1 MQHARAKSSLPR
13 SFVVV
18 ALLFLLAL
26 GACERPGVPLAP
38 KAQTWA
44 ELRVVRRDV
53 LVQAPESEARA
64 PYPRERLVDGAV
76 VTVGAEGVAWIRRDA
91 GATFLVRGP
100 ARLTLRPRTLEVAEG
115 KLFVDTEGLRA
126 VEIDTPNGPIT
137 LSRVRASVDVT
148 PDGTTSAY
156 VLAGEVRAS
165 PGGSSSSG
173 EAARAGELLT
183 LKGKGAQLQATRA
196 PVLAWDDW
204 TGGLATTDR
213 AAEPAPYGVGT
224 VGARPP
230 GSTGTPRFPLAIERL
245 DVRVKI
251 DGDFATTE
259 VDQVFF
265 NPSSST
271 VEGIYRFRTPAG
283 ASLHRFGVD
292 RGGAIVWGRVK
303 EKQAASQQ
311 YESNVYAGSTEDPA
325 LLEWEGPGVYKAR
338 LYPIGPGEARRVV
351 VRYAEWLGRTGP
363 RAERRMYVYPMAAEG
378 ADGSLPAIEELSIIV
393 DLGGAGAKDVRAGM
407 AASRSDNLLV
417 VRDHDVVPR
426 ADLAVELFDDG
437 PKGQAAFTAPHS
449 IDLDVLPPAERAQ
462 AAERA
467 RSEADYVLVPVRA
480 GDVPLL
486 AGGLDLAI
494 VIDAS
499 AATDAAQLAL
509 ARAQVAALLAHL
521 GKDDR
526 AVVWAGDVSLRPV
539 VRSRD
544 KLAPVDGAARREILT
559 SLAQLSRGGAT
570 DLGAV
575 LSAAAA
581 ALDPARRGAVV
592 YVGDGVPTVGEL
604 KLLDL
609 RERLA
614 KLPRP
619 VRIFALGVGDSAD
632 MGLLA
637 GLARGAFAERIG
649 DANAAA
655 RAALRLFEHAER
667 PAWLGAKVDLGSAVE
682 RVFPKDLG
690 AQVADE
696 TMFVIGRM
704 ASSGRLTSV
713 TLAGPGGEITKPLT
727 VTRIEDGGDLRRR
740 WAEARLYEMMDEATG
755 RAAMVDLGVRHG
767 VITPVT
773 SLYVP
778 TTNEM
783 TPDERAELSRRITD
797 ERRSRLEALH
807 VHDRTLED
815 QDGEG
820 EVEEAPSAVAA
831 ALSDNKEGGT
841 GTRAKGEE
849 GSMGNPNTRTTNN
862 RYGVKGPADSMKE
875 LAPQSPSRDEA
886 QATAAPAAPP
896 PPPQAAPG
904 PTTAS
909 AGDGKSKRRPSGSAA
924 AGDAS
929 EFGMIGLLR
938 SGEGNADPAKPA
950 QAWGAEVNAP
960 AVPEPAPAASAV
972 AVTAPGTGIGL
983 GSIGTIGHGS
993 GPGDP
998 LGGFDSA
1005 RGRVDL
1011 GISGKGSGGGGRG
1024 DLAKNQDGLA
1034 PLQGLAES
1042 EQKKDEDGWNSLKA
1056 KTDMD
1061 AEKRPSSEPD
1071 DDYAGV
1077 RGGQNGLAVGRTS
1090 ADIAVVSHVR
1100 TFTCSAAAAL
1110 PIDERAALW
1119 RERLA
1124 ATNGAPAAVAS
1135 VYQRALATCE
1145 APTLRE
1151 RTRLLQLMLDATK
1164 TAAGRVALWRLFMTR
1179 PEGDTLYRGM
1189 LARVRTPEEMRDL
1202 HAALGLRSIDTS
1214 TLKKLL
1220 EGAKTPADRVA
1231 KLRELV
1237 RQWPDDFALALVL
1250 LDALEDA
1257 GDQDGARDLGK
1268 KLRARPDAD
1277 ARLRTAVGELFLRL
1291 AAIARSPEEKAA
1303 DEAEAR
1309 RAFGEIV
1316 EFAPDDP
1323 VARRRLGD
1331 LLRAHGWY
1339 EEAARQ
1345 YETLA
1350 KLTPDDPAVYL
1361 LLAAAAEGLGKLEEA
1376 VKWTEKAGASGAPD
1390 MPQSA
1395 AQTARALAIT
1405 YLAWERDAA
1414 RTAGRKD
1421 DVEALAARAE
1431 RLLSGARAGGVKA
1444 QGTRATLVWS
1454 HPDLHPTLW
1463 SNALGAA
1470 MPAPEQDMAA
1480 GVAQAVVPRRDDA
1493 FVEVRIDPEDA
1504 ARAARLGATARL
1516 TVILNEGEADERIRR
1531 FTVKFGPGPLT
1542 TQRFRISGGEV
1553 SP

>member
-1 MQHARAKSSLPR
+1 MLHARAKVSFPR
-13 SFVVV
+13 TFAVM
-18 ALLFLLAL
+18 AFFFLLAL

-53 LVQAPESEARA
+53 KVQPPDSEARA
-64 PYPRERLVDGAV
+64 PYPRERLVDGAA
-76 VTVGAEGVAWIRRDA
+76 VTIGPEGVAWIRRDA

-100 ARLTLRPRTLEVAEG
+100 AKLTLRPRTIEVAEG
-115 KLFVDTEGLRA
+115 KLFVDTPGRAA
-126 VEIDTPNGPIT
+126 VEIDTPSGPMT
-137 LSRVRASVDVT
+137 LSRVRASIDVT
-148 PDGTTSAY
+148 ANGATSAY
-156 VLAGEVRAS
+156 VLAGEVR
-165 PGGSSSSG
+165 SG
-173 EAARAGELLT
+173 EAVRAGAGELLT
-183 LKGKGAQLQATRA
+183 LQGKGPELKATKA

-230 GSTGTPRFPLAIERL
+230 GSTGSPRFPLAIERL
-245 DVRVKI
+245 DVRVTI
-251 DGDFATTE
+251 DGDLATTE

-271 VEGIYRFRTPAG
+271 VEGIYRFRTPEG

-351 VRYAEWLGRTGP
+351 VKYAEWLGRTGP
-363 RAERRMYVYPMAAEG
+363 KGERRMYVYPMAAEG
-378 ADGSLPAIEELSIIV
+378 ADGSLPAIEELSIVV
-393 DLGGAGAKDVRAGM
+393 DLARSGAKDVRAGM
-407 AASRSDNLLV
+407 AAARADHLLV

-437 PKGQAAFTAPHS
+437 PMGQVAFTAPHS
-449 IDLDVLPPAERAQ
+449 VDTAVLAPSERAE

-467 RSEADYVLVPVRA
+467 RAEADYVLVPVRA

-509 ARAQVAALLAHL
+509 ARAQVAALLAHV

-539 VRSRD
+539 VRGRD
-544 KLAPVDGAARREILT
+544 KLAPVDDAARREIST

-575 LSAAAA
+575 LGAAAA

-592 YVGDGVPTVGEL
+592 YIGDGVPTVGEL
-604 KLLDL
+604 SLKDL

-619 VRIFALGVGDSAD
+619 VRIFALGVGDGAD
-632 MGLLA
+632 MGLLS

-682 RVFPKDLG
+682 RVFPRDLG

-696 TMFVIGRM
+696 TLFVIGRM
-704 ASSGRLTSV
+704 ASSGQLTSV
-713 TLAGPGGEITKPLT
+713 TLSGPGGDVTKPVT
-727 VTRIEDGGDLRRR
+727 VTRIDDGGDLRRR
-740 WAEARLYEMMDEATG
+740 WAEGRLHEMMDQATG

-778 TTNEM
+778 TTREM
-783 TPDERAELSRRITD
+783 SPDERAELSKRVEDQRRT
-797 ERRSRLEALH
+797 RLESFQ
-807 VHDRTLED
+807 VRYRTP
-815 QDGEG
+815 
-820 EVEEAPSAVAA
+820 EEIQEEQEAERIAENQA
-831 ALSDNKEGGT
+831 DNKEGGT

-849 GSMGNPNTRTTNN
+849 GSMGNPNTRRTNN
-862 RYGVKGPADSMKE
+862 RFGVAGPAD
-875 LAPQSPSRDEA
+875 APAAAEPAAPSRDEA
-886 QATAAPAAPP
+886 QARQAAATAVAVAAAAPSAAPAPP
-896 PPPQAAPG
+896 PVSGESKASPARKAPSSAVGNMWGDAAEAGNAGGKDGKPFQAQTILEAPA
-904 PTTAS
+904 PEPAAAATAS
-909 AGDGKSKRRPSGSAA
+909 A
-924 AGDAS
+924 
-929 EFGMIGLLR
+929 
-938 SGEGNADPAKPA
+938 
-950 QAWGAEVNAP
+950 
-960 AVPEPAPAASAV
+960 
-972 AVTAPGTGIGL
+972 PGGGIGL
-983 GSIGTIGHGS
+983 GSIGTIGHGA
-993 GPGDP
+993 GAGGIVGGDG
-998 LGGFDSA
+998 LGADRT
-1005 RGRVDL
+1005 RGGAFDL

-1024 DLAKNQDGLA
+1024 DLDDKNGLLDLTRSQEKNA
-1034 PLQGLAES
+1034 EQGWEAT
-1042 EQKKDEDGWNSLKA
+1042 KADAIKA
-1056 KTDMD
+1056 KIQKVSD
-1061 AEKRPSSEPD
+1061 AEGDGDFAGRP
-1071 DDYAGV
+1071 AGTSTL
-1077 RGGQNGLAVGRTS
+1077 GAAGRS
-1090 ADIAVVSHVR
+1090 PDIAVVSRVR
-1100 TFTCSAAAAL
+1100 AYTCSAAAAL

-1119 RERLA
+1119 RERLDG
-1124 ATNGAPAAVAS
+1124 TGGNPGAVAL

-1145 APTLRE
+1145 APTQRE
-1151 RTRLLQLMLDATK
+1151 RSRLLQLMLDAAR
-1164 TAAGRVALWRLFMTR
+1164 TAAGRVALWRHFMAR
-1179 PEGDTLYRGM
+1179 SEGDTLYRGM
-1189 LARVRTPEEMRDL
+1189 LARVRTPEEMREL
-1202 HAALGLRSIDTS
+1202 HAALGLRNIDTS

-1220 EGAKTPADRVA
+1220 EGAKTPEDRVA

-1277 ARLRTAVGELFLRL
+1277 ARLRTAIGELYLRL
-1291 AAIARSPEEKAA
+1291 AARARSPEEKAA

-1350 KLTPDDPAVYL
+1350 KLTPDDPAVRL

-1376 VKWTEKAGASGAPD
+1376 VKWTESAGASGAPD
-1390 MPQSA
+1390 LPQSA

-1414 RTAGRKD
+1414 RNAGRKD
-1421 DVEALAARAE
+1421 DVEALSVRAE
-1431 RLLSGARAGGVKA
+1431 RILSGARAAGSKT

-1470 MPAPEQDMAA
+1470 MPAPEQDMTT
-1480 GVAQAVVPRRDDA
+1480 GVAHAVVPRRDDA

-1504 ARAARLGATARL
+1504 ERAARLGATATL
-1516 TVILNEGEADERIRR
+1516 TVILNEGQADERIRR
-1531 FTVKFGPGPLT
+1531 ITVKFGPGPLA
-1542 TQRFRISGGEV
+1542 TQRFTLRGGEV

>member
-1 MQHARAKSSLPR
+1 MQHARAKVSLPR
-13 SFVVV
+13 SFAVM
-18 ALLFLLAL
+18 ALFFLLAL
-26 GACERPGVPLAP
+26 GGCERKGAPLAP
-38 KAQTWA
+38 RAQTWA

-53 LVQAPESEARA
+53 TVQPPEGQARA

-76 VTVGAEGVAWIRRDA
+76 VTVGPEGVAWIRRDA

-100 ARLTLRPRTLEVAEG
+100 AKLTLRPTTLEVAEG
-115 KLFVDTEGLRA
+115 KLFADTPGRKAADVDT
-126 VEIDTPNGPIT
+126 PSGPIT
-137 LSRVRASVDVT
+137 LSQVRASIDVAAG
-148 PDGTTSAY
+148 GTTSAY
-156 VLAGEVRAS
+156 VLAGEVRA
-165 PGGSSSSG
+165 G
-173 EAARAGELLT
+173 EATRAGAGELLT
-183 LKGKGAQLQATRA
+183 LEGKGEARKATTA

-230 GSTGTPRFPLAIERL
+230 GSTGAPRFPLAIERL
-245 DVRVKI
+245 DVRVTI

-259 VDQVFF
+259 VDEVFF
-265 NPSSST
+265 NPSSET
-271 VEGIYRFRTPAG
+271 VEGIYRFRTPEG

-325 LLEWEGPGVYKAR
+325 LLEWEAPGVYKAR

-363 RAERRMYVYPMAAEG
+363 KGERRMYVYPMAAEG
-378 ADGSLPAIEELSIIV
+378 AEGSLPAIEDLAILV
-393 DLGGAGAKDVRAGM
+393 DLGRAGAKEVRAGM
-407 AASRSDNLLV
+407 AAVRSGETLV

-437 PKGQAAFTAPHS
+437 AAGQVAYTARHTV
-449 IDLDVLPPAERAQ
+449 DAEVLPPAERAA

-467 RSEADYVLVPVRA
+467 KGEADYVLVPVRA
-480 GDVPLL
+480 GDAPLP

-509 ARAQVAALLAHL
+509 ARAQVTALLSHL

-526 AVVWAGDVSLRPV
+526 AVVWAGDVGLRPV
-539 VRSRD
+539 VPGRD
-544 KLAPVDGAARREILT
+544 ELAAVDDAGRREIAT
-559 SLAQLSRGGAT
+559 RLAQLSRGGAT

-575 LSAAAA
+575 LSAAAT

-604 KLLDL
+604 SLKEL
-609 RERLA
+609 RDRLA

-619 VRIFALGVGDSAD
+619 VRIFALGVGDGAD

-637 GLARGAFAERIG
+637 GLARGAFAERVG

-655 RAALRLFEHAER
+655 RAALRLFEMAER
-667 PAWLGAKVDLGSAVE
+667 PVWLGAKVDLGSAVE
-682 RVFPKDLG
+682 RVVPRDPG
-690 AQVADE
+690 AQIADE
-696 TMFVIGRM
+696 TLFVIGRM
-704 ASSGRLTSV
+704 ASSGRLASV
-713 TLAGPGGEITKPLT
+713 TLSGPAGDVTRT
-727 VTRIEDGGDLRRR
+727 VTVRPIEDGGDLRRR
-740 WAEARLYEMMDEATG
+740 WAEARLYEMMDEGAG

-767 VITPVT
+767 IITPVT

-778 TTNEM
+778 TTREM
-783 TPDERAELSRRITD
+783 TPDEREELSRRVAD
-797 ERRSRLEALH
+797 ERRARLEAFH
-807 VHDRTLED
+807 VRDRAGED
-815 QDGEG
+815 VSEEDDA
-820 EVEEAPSAVAA
+820 EAPAAVAVAA
-831 ALSDNKEGGT
+831 ATAAAAADEKEGGT
-841 GTRAKGEE
+841 GTRARGEE
-849 GSMGNPNTRTTNN
+849 GSMGAPSRKKAGG
-862 RYGVKGPADSMKE
+862 RYGGDAPPEPMKE
-875 LAPQSPSRDEA
+875 VAPREEQRPDDPA
-886 QATAAPAAPP
+886 VQAAPAAPP
-896 PPPQAAPG
+896 PPVAAPQAAERSTLHAPKSRAPG
-904 PTTAS
+904 PS
-909 AGDGKSKRRPSGSAA
+909 AVGNFWGNQEPSAA
-924 AGDAS
+924 ASA
-929 EFGMIGLLR
+929 
-938 SGEGNADPAKPA
+938 
-950 QAWGAEVNAP
+950 AP
-960 AVPEPAPAASAV
+960 ATVVDAPA
-972 AVTAPGTGIGL
+972 GGGGIGL
-983 GSIGTIGHGS
+983 GSIGTIGHG
-993 GPGDP
+993 DQT
-998 LGGFDSA
+998 
-1005 RGRVDL
+1005 
-1011 GISGKGSGGGGRG
+1011 GK
-1024 DLAKNQDGLA
+1024 ADG
-1034 PLQGLAES
+1034 
-1042 EQKKDEDGWNSLKA
+1042 
-1056 KTDMD
+1056 
-1061 AEKRPSSEPD
+1061 
-1071 DDYAGV
+1071 YGV
-1077 RGGQNGLAVGRTS
+1077 RGGRGAPGASDTGIGGKPSSGAFRGDVAANSATATVPPQGRAERYEAQKNLEGWADYKGKDGAGADKDADGVLDVADVLSEDPAPLSNGIGLLMSGEARPAR

-1100 TFTCSAAAAL
+1100 TFRCSAAAAL
-1110 PIDERAALW
+1110 PLDDRVALW
-1119 RERLA
+1119 RERLGA
-1124 ATNGAPAAVAS
+1124 AGGSPAAIAD
-1135 VYQRALATCE
+1135 VYRRALATCE
-1145 APTLRE
+1145 APAQRE
-1151 RTRLLQLMLDATK
+1151 RSRLLQLMLDAARTP
-1164 TAAGRVALWRLFMTR
+1164 AGRVSLWRLFMTR

-1220 EGAKTPADRVA
+1220 DGASAPADRAA

-1257 GDQDGARDLGK
+1257 GDQDGARDFGK

-1277 ARLRTAVGELFLRL
+1277 ARVRTAVGELFLRL
-1291 AAIARSPEEKAA
+1291 AAAARSPEEKAA

-1316 EFAPDDP
+1316 EFAPEDP

-1331 LLRAHGWY
+1331 LLRAHGWFD
-1339 EEAARQ
+1339 EAARQ

-1361 LLAAAAEGLGKLEEA
+1361 LLASAAEGLGKLEEA

-1414 RTAGRKD
+1414 RAAGRKD

-1431 RLLSGARAGGVKA
+1431 RLLSGARAGGAKA

-1504 ARAARLGATARL
+1504 ERAARLGATATL
-1516 TVILNEGEADERIRR
+1516 TVLLNEGEADERIRR
-1531 FTVKFGPGPLT
+1531 FTVKFGPGPLA
-1542 TQRFRISGGEV
+1542 TQRFRIAGGEV
-1553 SP
+1553 TP

>member
-1 MQHARAKSSLPR
+1 MKHCRSLPR
-13 SFVVV
+13 RSLVF
-18 ALLFLLAL
+18 LLFLVLLAL

-53 LVQAPESEARA
+53 KVQLPDSDARA

-100 ARLTLRPRTLEVAEG
+100 AKLTLKPGTLEVAEG
-115 KLFVDTEGLRA
+115 KLFVDTPGKRP
-126 VEIDTPNGPIT
+126 VEIETPSGPVT
-137 LSRVRASVDVT
+137 LSRVRASIDVAAS
-148 PDGTTSAY
+148 GATSAY
-156 VLAGEVRAS
+156 VLTGEVRA
-165 PGGSSSSG
+165 G
-173 EAARAGELLT
+173 ETTRAGAGELLT
-183 LKGKGAQLQATRA
+183 LQGKGAERKATTA

-230 GSTGTPRFPLAIERL
+230 GSTGAPRFPLAIERL
-245 DVRVKI
+245 DVRVTI
-251 DGDFATTE
+251 DGDLATTE

-271 VEGIYRFRTPAG
+271 VEGIYRFRTPEG

-292 RGGAIVWGRVK
+292 RGGAVVWGRVK

-351 VRYAEWLGRTGP
+351 VKYAEWLGRTGP
-363 RAERRMYVYPMAAEG
+363 KGERRMYVYPMAAEG
-378 ADGSLPAIEELSIIV
+378 AEGSLPAIEELAITV
-393 DLGGAGAKDVRAGM
+393 DLGRSGAKDVRAGM
-407 AASRSDNLLV
+407 AAARSGSLLV

-437 PKGQAAFTAPHS
+437 VIGQAAFTAPHT
-449 IDLDVLPPAERAQ
+449 IDAEVLPPSERA
-462 AAERA
+462 AAGQRA
-467 RSEADYVLVPVRA
+467 RGEADYVLVPIRA

-526 AVVWAGDVSLRPV
+526 AVVWAGDVGLRPV
-539 VRSRD
+539 VPGRD
-544 KLAPVDGAARREILT
+544 KLAPVDEAGRREIAT

-592 YVGDGVPTVGEL
+592 YIGDGVPTVGEL
-604 KLLDL
+604 SLKEL
-609 RERLA
+609 RDRMA

-619 VRIFALGVGDSAD
+619 VRIFALGVGDEAN

-637 GLARGAFAERIG
+637 GLARGAFAERVG

-655 RAALRLFEHAER
+655 RAALHLFELAER
-667 PAWLGAKVDLGSAVE
+667 PVWLGAKVDLGSAVE
-682 RVFPKDLG
+682 RVVPRDPG
-690 AQVADE
+690 AQIADE
-696 TMFVIGRM
+696 TLFVIGRM
-704 ASSGRLTSV
+704 AGSARLTSV
-713 TLAGPGGEITKPLT
+713 TLSGPAGDVTRPVT
-727 VTRIEDGGDLRRR
+727 VTPIEDGGDLRRR
-740 WAEARLYEMMDEATG
+740 WAEAHLYQMMDEAAG
-755 RAAMVDLGVRHG
+755 RAAMVDLGVRQG
-767 VITPVT
+767 IITPVT

-778 TTNEM
+778 TTKEM
-783 TPDERAELSRRITD
+783 TPDEREELSRRVAD
-797 ERRSRLEALH
+797 ERRARLEVFRLR
-807 VHDRTLED
+807 DRSLDGDDSDED
-815 QDGEG
+815 S
-820 EVEEAPSAVAA
+820 EVASATA
-831 ALSDNKEGGT
+831 ALADNKEGGT

-849 GSMGNPNTRTTNN
+849 GSMGAPSRAVGGK
-862 RYGVKGPADSMKE
+862 RFAVAGPADPMKE
-875 LAPQSPSRDEA
+875 LAPQA
-886 QATAAPAAPP
+886 AAPSSVPMDLSKAAEPAAAEEAPP
-896 PPPQAAPG
+896 PPMQRPSKPRSSVVGGIAGDVAEPEVTLTPTPAAAP
-904 PTTAS
+904 TTGAVL
-909 AGDGKSKRRPSGSAA
+909 
-924 AGDAS
+924 
-929 EFGMIGLLR
+929 GL
-938 SGEGNADPAKPA
+938 
-950 QAWGAEVNAP
+950 
-960 AVPEPAPAASAV
+960 
-972 AVTAPGTGIGL
+972 TGT
-983 GSIGTIGHGS
+983 S
-993 GPGDP
+993 P
-998 LGGFDSA
+998 
-1005 RGRVDL
+1005 
-1011 GISGKGSGGGGRG
+1011 GGGGKGGGAGQGFGAGEGRMARNDRG
-1024 DLAKNQDGLA
+1024 LDANDSPSSADASGKDKDTEGLRREG
-1034 PLQGLAES
+1034 QQES
-1042 EQKKDEDGWNSLKA
+1042 EKNLDDGWFGLKS
-1056 KTDMD
+1056 KQDSSG
-1061 AEKRPSSEPD
+1061 EKLESGMFETTTAGPIGKSINNGVVISS
-1071 DDYAGV
+1071 
-1077 RGGQNGLAVGRTS
+1077 R
-1090 ADIAVVSHVR
+1090 VR
-1100 TFTCSAAAAL
+1100 TFSCSAAASL
-1110 PIDERAALW
+1110 PLGDRVELW
-1119 RERLA
+1119 RERLGA
-1124 ATNGAPAAVAS
+1124 AGGNPAAIAS
-1135 VYQRALATCE
+1135 VYHRALATCE

-1151 RTRLLQLMLDATK
+1151 RARLHQLMLDAAK
-1164 TAAGRVALWRLFMTR
+1164 TATSRVALWRIFMTR

-1202 HAALGLRSIDTS
+1202 HAALGLRTIDTS

-1220 EGAKTPADRVA
+1220 DGASSPADRVA
-1231 KLRELV
+1231 KLRELA

-1291 AAIARSPEEKAA
+1291 AEKARSPEEKAA

-1331 LLRAHGWY
+1331 LLRAHGWF
-1339 EEAARQ
+1339 EEASRQ

-1361 LLAAAAEGLGKLEEA
+1361 LLASAAEGLGKLEEA

-1390 MPQSA
+1390 MPQSG
-1395 AQTARALAIT
+1395 AQTARALAVT

-1414 RTAGRKD
+1414 RKAGHKD
-1421 DVEALAARAE
+1421 DVEALAVRAE
-1431 RLLSGARAGGVKA
+1431 RLLSGARAGGAKVK
-1444 QGTRATLVWS
+1444 GTRATLVWS

-1470 MPAPEQDMAA
+1470 MPAPEQDMSA
-1480 GVAQAVVPRRDDA
+1480 GVAQAVVPLREDA

-1504 ARAARLGATARL
+1504 ERAARLGATATL
-1516 TVILNEGEADERIRR
+1516 TVIQSEGEPSESIRR
-1531 FTVKFGPGPLT
+1531 LSIKFGPGALA
-1542 TQRFRISGGEV
+1542 TQRFRIAGGEV